1 MVDSFPN
8 IFAESVL
15 DTSALERPCVS
26 RISTT
31 LTTSSRIISRLKDV
45 KNVVSRVIGVDERE
59 ALLNDLGEF
68 AEAYEEGWN
77 SGSDDDDD

>member
-1 MVDSFPN
+1 MVDSFPD
-8 IFAESVL
+8 IFAEGVL
-15 DTSALERPCVS
+15 DTLALDRPCVS
-26 RISTT
+26 RVVTT
-31 LTTSSRIISRLKDV
+31 LTTSSKTISRLKDV

-68 AEAYEEGWN
+68 AEAYEGGWN